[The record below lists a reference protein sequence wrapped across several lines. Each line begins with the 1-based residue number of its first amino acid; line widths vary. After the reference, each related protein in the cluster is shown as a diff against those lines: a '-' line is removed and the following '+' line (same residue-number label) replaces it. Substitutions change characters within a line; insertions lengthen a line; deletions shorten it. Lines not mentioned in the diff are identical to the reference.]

1 MAVNRYAKKIQTKNR
16 QAENQ
21 TANVLKDMSSYLNDK
36 TISNGEIEQIPLS
49 QIKINPINDY
59 RQLDSDED
67 IEVLAD
73 DIKRNGILHN
83 LVVSKRGAAEYV
95 LLSGERRFRALNLLL
110 EKEIEKQKNGDT
122 DADVGKYRQVQCRV
136 IKNLTERKEQIIL
149 DAANLQTRGGAGN
162 EKITRM
168 AMERYR
174 DNVKAEYG
182 LTDTQAK
189 ELILKISNIGRS
201 NIYRNIKI
209 IDNLIPE
216 LTQKL
221 NHSEISKKEADA
233 FVKLTTE
240 QQNSVNGIIS
250 YVKETFEKDKDVYIK
265 IKTDTLKSLLQA
277 CEEKTDKNIT
287 QAIEKVNLNILKE
300 KEKYNNLS
308 NTEKTVKTVH
318 QQSYREKVIKD
329 CQDIHTKIEK
339 LKKKKVDVIRE
350 IDKSANSEDETIV
363 SYVDNLIKELQ
374 VFRNEIT
381 EGEIDG

>member
-329 CQDIHTKIEK
+329 CQDIQTKIEK

-350 IDKSANSEDETIV
+350 IDKSANLEDETIV

-374 VFRNEIT
+374 AFRNEIT